1 MRTRHK
7 AQEPPKTGKRRIDML
22 LLDLYSACLKNAREL
37 LEEADLLLGNGH
49 HARGYFLAYTAM
61 EELGKSQVV
70 ADYFYDMVS
79 KAEFEA
85 GFRDHRFKAAY
96 VRRHVKIPD
105 DLKGEW
111 FIEYDP
117 RSTGPYTQER
127 NRSLYIQYLPDHTPQ
142 FPAQMISLESAN
154 ELIATARKYLSEIST
169 MEHITERIGTKAFT
183 K

>member
-1 MRTRHK
+1 MKTRQK
-7 AQEPPKTGKRRIDML
+7 DQEPPKTGKRGIDMR
-22 LLDLYSACLKNAREL
+22 LLDLYSACLKNASEL
-37 LEEADLLLGNGH
+37 LEEAVLLLSNGH
-49 HARGYFLAYTAM
+49 HPRAYFLAYTAM

-85 GFRDHRFKAAY
+85 AFRDHRFKAAY
-96 VRRHVKIPD
+96 VKRYVQITDNH
-105 DLKGEW
+105 KGDW

-117 RSTGPYTQER
+117 RSTGHYTQER
-127 NRSLYIQYLPDHTPQ
+127 NRSLYIEHLPDHTPQ
-142 FPAQMISLESAN
+142 FPVQMISPESAN
-154 ELIATARKYLSEIST
+154 ELIAAAKEYLSEIIK